1 MDILET
7 AILEMCRKHQT
18 DSFLP
23 SEVVQTM
30 YPIDWKYFMEDVNQK
45 AWELYL
51 KGIVCLTQDGK
62 AVDKNHFPKAEFL
75 IYKPKD
81 SKK

>member
-7 AILEMCRKHQT
+7 AILERCRKYQAS
-18 DSFLP
+18 SFPP
-23 SEVVQTM
+23 SEVVQSM
-30 YPIDWKYFMEDVNQK
+30 YPVDWRYFTEEVNQK

-51 KGIVCLTQDGK
+51 KGVICLTQDGK
-62 AVDKNHFPKAEFL
+62 AVNKDHFPKEGFL
-75 IYKPKD
+75 IHKPKD